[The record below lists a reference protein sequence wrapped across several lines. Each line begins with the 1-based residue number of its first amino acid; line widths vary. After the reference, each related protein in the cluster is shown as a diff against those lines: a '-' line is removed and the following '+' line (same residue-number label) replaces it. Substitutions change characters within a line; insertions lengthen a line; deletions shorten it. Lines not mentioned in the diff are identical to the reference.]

1 LRFVQLRGAARII
14 EQGDEHARAIALV
27 RARYAQY
34 ETMALESRPVI
45 AIDVERVVEWS
56 GGEES

>member
-14 EQGDEHARAIALV
+14 EQGEEHVRAIALL

-56 GGEES
+56 AS